1 MEALAEQP
9 IAASALVRD
18 AMTRLLSPT
27 PRGFKPEERKALSDY
42 DGPIQSGHASD
53 EMVEDEE

>member
-1 MEALAEQP
+1 MGADAKPP

-18 AMTRLLSPT
+18 AVTRLLSST
-27 PRGFKPEERKALSDY
+27 PRGFTPEERKALSDY
-42 DGPIQSGHASD
+42 DGPIQSGHSSD

>member
-1 MEALAEQP
+1 MDALIEQP

-18 AMTRLLSPT
+18 AMTRLLSSV
-27 PRGFKPEERKALSDY
+27 PRGFTPDERKALSDY